1 MRTFELKPIHKDAVP
16 AALEKAAWYRA
27 LHEPLE
33 AESICRDVLAV
44 DPGNQE
50 AIRTLLLALTDQF
63 ARAAKSHREALELA
77 ERFEGEYERK
87 YYAGIVLE
95 RRAKAQ
101 HQQGTPGAGHAAYEG
116 ILKAMARYEEAER
129 LRPRGNDDAI
139 LRWNAC
145 ARFLQMHP
153 DVVPGPALASH
164 PVELE

>member
-1 MRTFELKPIHKDAVP
+1 MQTFDLKPIHQDAVP

-63 ARAAKSHREALELA
+63 GRATRGHREALELA
-77 ERFEGEYERK
+77 GRFEGEYERK
-87 YYAGIVLE
+87 YYAGSCSSGWPRHSTSS
-95 RRAKAQ
+95 RRPARATRPTKASFAQ
-101 HQQGTPGAGHAAYEG
+101 WRSMRRPSGSGLTGTTMRSCGGTRAP
-116 ILKAMARYEEAER
+116 
-129 LRPRGNDDAI
+129 
-139 LRWNAC
+139 
-145 ARFLQMHP
+145 RFLQMHP
-153 DVVPGPALASH
+153 DVSPAPAMATQ

>member
-1 MRTFELKPIHKDAVP
+1 MQTFDLKPIHQDAVP

-63 ARAAKSHREALELA
+63 GRATRGHREALELA
-77 ERFEGEYERK
+77 GRFEGEYERK

-95 RRAKAQ
+95 RLAKAQ
-101 HQQGTPGAGHAAYEG
+101 HQQPTPGAGHAAYEG
-116 ILKAMARYEEAER
+116 ILRAMAHYEEAER
-129 LRPRGNDDAI
+129 IRPHGNDDAI

-153 DVVPGPALASH
+153 DVSPAPALASH

>member
-1 MRTFELKPIHKDAVP
+1 MRTFDLKPIHGDAVP

-63 ARAAKSHREALELA
+63 ARATRSHREALELA
-77 ERFEGEYERK
+77 GQFEGEYERT

-95 RRAKAQ
+95 RLAKAR
-101 HQQGTPGAGHAAYEG
+101 HQQPTPGAGHAAYEG

-129 LRPRGNDDAI
+129 LRPHGNDDAI

-145 ARFLQMHP
+145 ARLIMRDRHL
-153 DVVPGPALASH
+153 VPASQERDE
-164 PVELE
+164 PLLLE

>member
-1 MRTFELKPIHKDAVP
+1 MRTFDLKPIHKDAVP

-63 ARAAKSHREALELA
+63 ARATRSHREALELA
-77 ERFEGEYERK
+77 GQFEGEYERT

-95 RRAKAQ
+95 RLAKAR
-101 HQQGTPGAGHAAYEG
+101 HQQPTPGAGHAAYEG

-129 LRPRGNDDAI
+129 LRPHGNDDAI

-145 ARFLQMHP
+145 ARFLHTHP
-153 DVVPGPALASH
+153 DVSPAPALTSQ

>member
-1 MRTFELKPIHKDAVP
+1 MRTFDLKPIHRDAVP

-27 LHEPLE
+27 LDEPLE

-63 ARAAKSHREALELA
+63 ARATRSHREALELA
-77 ERFEGEYERK
+77 GQFAGEYERK

-95 RRAKAQ
+95 RLAKAQ
-101 HQQGTPGAGHAAYEG
+101 HQQPTPGAGHAAYEG
-116 ILKAMARYEEAER
+116 ILRAMARYEEAER
-129 LRPRGNDDAI
+129 IRPHGNDDAI

-153 DVVPGPALASH
+153 DVSPAPALTAE